1 MSTRF
6 YAHFR
11 DEDRHASPV
20 RDAVS
25 AQDAAIGFLEC
36 HHPAEP
42 LDDLVAVIVID
53 HETGGR
59 HCFEVDLES
68 GAAAPCD

>member
-11 DEDRHASPV
+11 DEDPHASPV

-25 AQDAAIGFLEC
+25 AEDAAIGFLEC
-36 HHPAEP
+36 HHPP
-42 LDDLVAVIVID
+42 MLDESVAIIVLD

-59 HCFEVDLES
+59 HCFNVDLGS
-68 GAAAPCD
+68 GEAEPCD